1 MITKELSLLKM
12 RSITL
17 GLFSLII
24 LLTAC
29 RNEKLIRNNDPID
42 VAYNKS
48 LALFENEKYSDA
60 AYGFDLI
67 TRRGRG
73 TGYSKD
79 SQFYLAESYFLNKRF
94 LLAASE
100 YERFISFYPQD
111 ELREE
116 VEYKLALS
124 YYEQSPR
131 YRLDQSPTYRA
142 LELLQLFNNKYPNS
156 EYVLSA
162 AEKIDELRSKLA
174 HKTFEA
180 AEFYLRTS
188 QYKSATIYFDQT
200 IDLFPESKW
209 SEEAL
214 VRQVQTYITY
224 ADKSIDSKQA
234 ERYGMAISNY
244 EKFIQ
249 LFPQSKK
256 REEVENLY
264 NEAASKLAKVG
275 GSASGDSI
283 GSN

>member
-1 MITKELSLLKM
+1 MITKELSLPKM

-29 RNEKLIRNNDPID
+29 RNDKLIRNNDPID
-42 VAYNKS
+42 VAYDKS
-48 LALFENEKYSDA
+48 YALFENGKYGDA

-73 TGYSKD
+73 TNFAEN
-79 SQFYLAESYFLNKRF
+79 SQFYLGESYFLNKRY

-100 YERFISFYPQD
+100 YERFISFYPQSD
-111 ELREE
+111 RREE
-116 VEYKLALS
+116 VEYRLALS

-131 YRLDQSPTYRA
+131 YRLDQSTTYRA
-142 LELLQLFNNKYPNS
+142 LELLQLFNTKYPNS
-156 EYVLSA
+156 EYVVGA
-162 AEKIDELRSKLA
+162 ADKIDELRNKLA
-174 HKTFEA
+174 RKNFEA
-180 AEFYLRTS
+180 AEFYLRTD
-188 QYKSATIYFDQT
+188 QFKSATIYFDQT

-209 SEEAL
+209 AEEAL
-214 VRQVQTYITY
+214 VKQVQTYIIY
-224 ADKSIDSKQA
+224 ADKSIDEKQA
-234 ERYGMAISNY
+234 ERYGMAITNY

-256 REEVENLY
+256 REEVEGLY

-275 GSASGDSI
+275 GSASGDNI